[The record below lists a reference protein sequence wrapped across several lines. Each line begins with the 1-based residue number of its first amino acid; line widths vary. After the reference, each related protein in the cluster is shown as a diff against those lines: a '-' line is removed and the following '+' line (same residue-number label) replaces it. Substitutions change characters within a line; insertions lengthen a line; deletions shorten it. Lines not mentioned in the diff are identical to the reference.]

1 MVELPIMQETFCLE
15 YAASGNATDAYKKAG
30 YKAKNDNVAAAAAA
44 RLLRTVKVQLR
55 LQEIAKEIAAPK
67 IASVQEIQEFL
78 TAVMRQEKKEEEIVV
93 VGDSDFREAVTK
105 EKTPPISTAIKAA
118 ETLAKLQGAFR
129 TDINITGALP
139 VIISGDDELED

>member
-55 LQEIAKEIAAPK
+55 LQELAKEIAAPK
-67 IASVQEIQEFL
+67 IANIQEIQEFL

-93 VGDSDFREAVTK
+93 AGDFAETK

>member
-1 MVELPIMQETFCLE
+1 MVDVTIKENTFCLE

-30 YKAKNDNVAAAAAA
+30 YKAKNDNVAAACAAK
-44 RLLRTVKVQLR
+44 LLRKPKIQLR
-55 LQEIAKEIAAPK
+55 LQELAKEIAAPK
-67 IASVQEIQEFL
+67 IANIQEIQEFL

-93 VGDSDFREAVTK
+93 AGDFAETK